1 MTWVLVMTVGLLAG
15 TLGGIV
21 GFGASVVL
29 MPMLVIAFGAKAAV
43 PIMAIAGILGNAAR
57 VAVWWR
63 EVDWRANAVYCATAL
78 PAAVA
83 GAHTLVRLD
92 ERLVAAVLG
101 MFFLVMIP
109 LRRRLLDG
117 GMKLGLKGLALVGL
131 GVGYLTGIVA
141 STGPLNTPFF
151 LAYGLAKGAFLGT
164 EALGSALIG
173 LTKAITFRSLG
184 ALPVETLAKGGVIGL
199 SLMLGSWAAKW
210 FVLRMDAA
218 RFRLIV
224 DVMMAIAGLTL
235 LADALY
241 LAARR

>member
-1 MTWVLVMTVGLLAG
+1 MTWALVLAVGLFAG

-21 GFGASVVL
+21 GFGASVIL
-29 MPMLVIAFGAKAAV
+29 MPMLVVAFGAKAAV

-63 EVDWRANAVYCATAL
+63 EVDWRANAAYCVTAL

-92 ERLVAAVLG
+92 ERIVAAVLG
-101 MFFLVMIP
+101 LFFLIMIP
-109 LRRRLLDG
+109 VRRRLLENRLR
-117 GMKLGLKGLALVGL
+117 LGLRGLAVVGA
-131 GVGYLTGIVA
+131 GIGYLTGIVA

-173 LTKAITFRSLG
+173 FTKAVTFRSLG
-184 ALPVETLAKGGVIGL
+184 VLPLDIVVTGGLVGV
-199 SLMLGSWAAKW
+199 SLMAGSWVAKW

-218 RFRLIV
+218 HFRAVV

-235 LADALY
+235 LADAL
-241 LAARR
+241 LVSSPR